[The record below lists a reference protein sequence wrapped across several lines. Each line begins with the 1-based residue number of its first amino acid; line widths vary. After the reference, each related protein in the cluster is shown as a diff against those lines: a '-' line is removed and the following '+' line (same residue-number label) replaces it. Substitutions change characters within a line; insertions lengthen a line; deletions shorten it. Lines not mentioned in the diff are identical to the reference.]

1 MTKRRPRSPPDT
13 SKIHPRAGRGGALF
27 TDAAFPTV
35 VTTPVGGSGSGP
47 AHPVP
52 RGSHQP
58 RRAPPIRCR
67 PGLGRGRRAREA
79 SRHQHARGGGAGTR
93 HQHVGIVPRQ
103 IQRTPTWS
111 TGSLQMA
118 RPALV
123 GAHSCTRRSSRVSLR
138 RPERCPVD
146 VSARPGGAAGGAGR
160 ASENQP
166 RSSSPARFVPR

>member
-13 SKIHPRAGRGGALF
+13 SNRARSGGALF
-27 TDAAFPTV
+27 TDAAFATV
-35 VTTPVGGSGSGP
+35 VATSVEGSGSGP
-47 AHPVP
+47 ARPVP
-52 RGSHQP
+52 RASHQP
-58 RRAPPIRCR
+58 RRTPSSRCR

-111 TGSLQMA
+111 AGSLQMA

-123 GAHSCTRRSSRVSLR
+123 GAHSCTRPSSRVSLR